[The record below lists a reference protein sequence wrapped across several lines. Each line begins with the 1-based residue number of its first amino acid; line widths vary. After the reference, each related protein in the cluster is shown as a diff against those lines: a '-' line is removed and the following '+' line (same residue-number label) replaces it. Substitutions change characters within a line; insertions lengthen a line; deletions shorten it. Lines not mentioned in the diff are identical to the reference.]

1 VNQTAT
7 QEDALPSASPNEFAG
22 PAVEIR
28 NVTKTFGKFKAL
40 DDVSFDIPRQSLF
53 GMLGPNGAGKTTL
66 FSIAAGFVRPNAGTV
81 TILGV
86 PTSNI
91 SRLRGRLSMLPQDAA
106 FQGGIPIIEQLTMF
120 GELSGMSRSDA
131 TDAGMEALTM
141 VGLQAW
147 AKRSARVLSHG
158 MAKRV
163 ALCQAF
169 LGNPEVIFLDEPT
182 AGLDPENA
190 RKIRLLI
197 RSMTRDA
204 TVVLSSHNL
213 KEIQEI
219 CDHACIIDRG
229 RVKAVGSMASL
240 TSAGKIFR
248 ITLPGGP
255 SPALQQTL
263 AANPNVDTVETT
275 GPDTF
280 NLHLN
285 VSESADSSSLMKFL
299 YQTFLD
305 ADVFPTGIQEG
316 GSLESIFL
324 QITGGVYDGGSS
336 T

>member
-1 VNQTAT
+1 MNQ
-7 QEDALPSASPNEFAG
+7 ASLDHA

-28 NVTKTFGKFKAL
+28 NITKRFGNFTAL
-40 DDVSFDIPRQSLF
+40 DNVSFDIPRKSLF

-66 FSIAAGFVRPNAGTV
+66 FSIAAGFVQPNEGSV

-86 PTSNI
+86 PLSNI

-106 FQGGIPIIEQLTMF
+106 FQSGIPIIEQLALF
-120 GELSGMSRSDA
+120 GELSGMSRANA
-131 TDAGMEALTM
+131 TEAGMEALSM
-141 VGLQAW
+141 VGLQGW
-147 AKRSARVLSHG
+147 AKRSAKVLSHG

-190 RKIRLLI
+190 RKIRELI
-197 RSMTRDA
+197 RSLTRDS

-219 CDHACIIDRG
+219 CDHACIIDKG
-229 RVKAVGSMASL
+229 QVKACGSMDSL

-248 ITLPGGP
+248 ITLPGGLP
-255 SPALQQTL
+255 PALEHAL
-263 AANPNVDTVETT
+263 AHNAHIAKVEPT
-275 GPDTF
+275 GPDGF

-285 VSESADSSSLMKFL
+285 VQQDQLDARDLMKFL
-299 YQTFLD
+299 YLTFLD
-305 ADVFPTGIQEG
+305 ADVYPTGIQEG

>member
-1 VNQTAT
+1 MNQISLDKA
-7 QEDALPSASPNEFAG
+7 

-28 NVTKTFGKFKAL
+28 NITKRFGKFTAL
-40 DDVSFDIPRQSLF
+40 DDVSFDIPRKSLF

-66 FSIAAGFVRPNAGTV
+66 FSIAAGFVQPNEGSV

-86 PTSNI
+86 PVSNI

-106 FQGGIPIIEQLTMF
+106 FQSGIPIIEQLALF
-120 GELSGMSRSDA
+120 GELSGMSRANA

-141 VGLQAW
+141 VGLQGW
-147 AKRSARVLSHG
+147 AKRSAKVLSHG

-190 RKIRLLI
+190 RKIRELI
-197 RSMTRDA
+197 RSLTRDS

-229 RVKAVGSMASL
+229 QVKACGSMDSL

-248 ITLPGGP
+248 ITLPGGLP
-255 SPALQQTL
+255 PALEQAL
-263 AANPNVDTVETT
+263 AHHAHIAKVEPT
-275 GPDTF
+275 GPDGF

-285 VSESADSSSLMKFL
+285 VQQDQLDARDLMKFL
-299 YQTFLD
+299 YLTFLD
-305 ADVFPTGIQEG
+305 ADVYPTGIQEG

>member
-1 VNQTAT
+1 VNQVAE
-7 QEDALPSASPNEFAG
+7 QQPPAPSHP

-28 NVTKTFGKFKAL
+28 NITKRFGKFTAL
-40 DDVSFDIPRQSLF
+40 DDVSFDIPRKSLF

-66 FSIAAGFVRPNAGTV
+66 FSIAAGFVRPNAGSV

-86 PTSNI
+86 PVSNI

-106 FQGGIPIIEQLTMF
+106 FQRGIPIIEQLALF
-120 GELSGMSRSDA
+120 GELSGMTRAEA
-131 TDAGMEALTM
+131 TEAGMEALTM
-141 VGLQAW
+141 VGLQGW

-190 RKIRLLI
+190 RKIRMLI
-197 RSMTRDA
+197 
-204 TVVLSSHNL
+204 VLSSHNL

-229 RVKAVGSMASL
+229 QVKACGSMDSL

-248 ITLPGGP
+248 ITLPGGLP
-255 SPALQQTL
+255 PTL
-263 AANPNVDTVETT
+263 AQGLAGNPNIDQVEVT

-285 VSESADSSSLMKFL
+285 MQEDAQGSRALMKYL